1 MIHSLPLETLPTS
14 LVMSLVVLPM
24 LDSTS
29 LVMSSMIHS
38 LPLETLPTSLVMSL
52 VVSLMLDSMPL
63 AVPPTLL
70 ADSSEDSSAEQR
82 NHEDRLRTFILC
94 LQSKIYLIVR

>member
-52 VVSLMLDSMPL
+52 MLDSMPL
-63 AVPPTLL
+63 AVLPTLL